1 METVETKRPRK
12 KKEQTIRPLTSEKV
26 ITEDDIRKRAFEIY
40 LQNKGTS
47 NATDN
52 WLKAERELKKSF

>member
-1 METVETKRPRK
+1 METAETKRPRK
-12 KKEQTIRPLTSEKV
+12 KKEQTIRPLTSEQV

-40 LQNKGTS
+40 LQNNGTS
-47 NATDN
+47 NANDN